1 MMHRILLLSC
11 NTGEGHNSA
20 AKAIKEVL
28 DARGESCEII
38 DTLAL
43 LSPKTS
49 ELICQAHVG
58 IYRKIPKLFGA
69 GYKLVE
75 KVSSDSEEGSLYE
88 LMALGAAKLNNL
100 ILESGCTAAIS
111 VHPFSG
117 LMLTAVL
124 RRYAPR
130 IVTGFVATDYT
141 CSPFVNQ
148 SDLDYYF
155 IPHENLREEFVNCGI
170 PNHKIVASGIPIH
183 QKFYA
188 KKNAEESR
196 RELFIAPE
204 EKVALLMCGSM
215 GCGPM
220 KDLAEEI
227 SGRIEGSERLIV
239 ICGNNEKLREQL
251 DGRVSSSRVKVL
263 GYTHMMEQYMDA
275 ADVLITKAGGL
286 STTEAAA
293 KGLPMV
299 LIDAVAGCEEYN
311 MEFFTKNGLALTD
324 EKDDRLAQLV
334 LELLENDEK
343 RAEMSARLRENFS
356 GNSAE
361 IIYNTIQRGLEN

>member
-1 MMHRILLLSC
+1 MMHHILLLSC

-28 DARGESCEII
+28 DAHGESCEII
-38 DTLAL
+38 DTLSL

-58 IYRKIPKLFGA
+58 IYRRVPKLFGA
-69 GYKLVE
+69 GYKLIE

-88 LMALGAAKLNNL
+88 LMALGAAKLNSL
-100 ILESGCTAAIS
+100 IVESGCTAAIS

-124 RRYAPR
+124 RRYSPR

-155 IPHENLREEFVNCGI
+155 IPHEKLRDEFVKCGI
-170 PNHKIVASGIPIH
+170 PNHKIVASGIPIR
-183 QKFYA
+183 QIFYA
-188 KKNAEESR
+188 GKNAEESR
-196 RELFIAPE
+196 KKLGIASE

-220 KDLAEEI
+220 KDLSEEI
-227 SGRIEGSERLIV
+227 SELITDGERLVV
-239 ICGNNEKLREQL
+239 ICGSNEKLREQIS
-251 DGRVSSSRVKVL
+251 GKISSPQVEIL
-263 GYTHMMEQYMDA
+263 GYTHKMELYMDS
-275 ADVLITKAGGL
+275 ADVLITKPGGL

-311 MEFFTKNGLALTD
+311 MDFFTRNGLAVTD
-324 EKDDRLAQLV
+324 EREAGLAQLV
-334 LELLENDEK
+334 VELLENDEE
-343 RAEMSARLRENFS
+343 RAKMSAELKNNFS
-356 GNSAE
+356 ENSAE
-361 IIYNTIQRGLEN
+361 IIYETILRG